1 MRAYPKG
8 MRKLK
13 PSSTKTHLY
22 GAMTSLAMA
31 VLVRLLALPWRKGH
45 AGSCSLRHALA
56 YTPKIAEIVCV
67 DDHG

>member
-1 MRAYPKG
+1 
-8 MRKLK
+8 
-13 PSSTKTHLY
+13 
-22 GAMTSLAMA
+22 MA

-67 DDHG
+67 DDQG